1 MIRRLGFEEE
11 AAPYEAQTQKARFW
25 SEGWVSRE
33 LYCLNCGAAKLSRL
47 PNNSPVADF
56 ACSAC
61 AEEYEVKSQATKIGA
76 RVVDGSFKSMMDRLA
91 ANNNPSLV
99 LLGYNRT
106 KNSVTDLSVVP
117 KHFFV
122 PAVIQERPPLA
133 PTAKRAGWIG
143 CNILLSK
150 IPEVGRVIV
159 VRNGELVPKDLVLE
173 RWRQTC
179 FLRDETP
186 SARGWLIEV
195 MNCVERIG
203 RDEFEIAD
211 VYRFEAHMQELY
223 PGNMHVR
230 EKMRQQL
237 QVLRDA
243 GFIEFLG
250 RGKYRRS
257 AGR

>member
-11 AAPYEAQTQKARFW
+11 SAPYEAQTQNARFW
-25 SEGWVSRE
+25 SEGWVARE
-33 LYCLNCGAAKLSRL
+33 LYCLNCGSPKLLKL
-47 PNNSPVADF
+47 PNNNPVGDF
-56 ACSAC
+56 ACRAC
-61 AEEYEVKSQATKIGA
+61 SEEYEVKSKSGRISGS
-76 RVVDGSFKSMMDRLA
+76 VVDGDYKVMIQRLA

-99 LLGYNRT
+99 LLSYD
-106 KNSVTDLSVVP
+106 KNKKTVTNLSVVP

-122 PAVIQERPPLA
+122 ADIIQERPALA
-133 PTAKRAGWIG
+133 PTARRAGWIG

-150 IPEVGRVIV
+150 VPEAGRITV
-159 VRNGELVPKDLVLE
+159 VLNGEVLPKEVVIE
-173 RWRQTC
+173 RWKQTC
-179 FLRDETP
+179 FLRDERPT
-186 SARGWLIEV
+186 ARGWLIEV
-195 MNCVERIG
+195 MKCVEAIG

-211 VYRFEAHMQELY
+211 VYRFEERMQQLY

-250 RGKYRRS
+250 RGKYRRKL
-257 AGR
+257 